1 MSRSINH
8 SINHAI
14 HQLISHSIRQSVNRS
29 VNQSTNQSITHSI
42 QQSINRPLN
51 QSINQSDGRPAPPNA
66 MCRRWCHSYLT
77 RDPIPERC
85 ARIIGLVAA
94 FLTRCSHIS
103 PRRTCDHFSPAP
115 CVAVARLIFIIQFRS
130 HLGLF
135 FFCSVILALSTRRV
149 VTRITIPP
157 CWHSNLSGR
166 WQTQGWV
173 TRAESPQTFRRSR
186 SSR

>member
-1 MSRSINH
+1 M
-8 SINHAI
+8 
-14 HQLISHSIRQSVNRS
+14 ISHSIRQSVNRS

-135 FFCSVILALSTRRV
+135 FFCSVILALSTRRI
-149 VTRITIPP
+149 VTRITTQPTR
-157 CWHSNLSGR
+157 LSM
-166 WQTQGWV
+166 QTAQ
-173 TRAESPQTFRRSR
+173 RLSTFVLAVGAPYVGFQC
-186 SSR
+186 